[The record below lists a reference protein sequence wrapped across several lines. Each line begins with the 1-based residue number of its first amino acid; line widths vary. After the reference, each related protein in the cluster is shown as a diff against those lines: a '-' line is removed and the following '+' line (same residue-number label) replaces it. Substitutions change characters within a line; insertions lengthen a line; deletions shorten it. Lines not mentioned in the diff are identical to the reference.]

1 MASDGPVHPKEVLM
15 ASKSTGGWSAMIR
28 KENLPFVVALQ
39 GLAFFLLAFLLG
51 TPPPHHDSEDAS
63 TAGWLRDA
71 QSPQLV
77 SDSQVPTDL
86 IPEQLR
92 LPRFPEPEERTL
104 ERQPAAAEEDS
115 EVTAGAT
122 STLNALRI
130 DTISYSTPTMVQV
143 ALALPDAPDE
153 IAPGMIS
160 DRRFGEGTGR
170 PGRKGRRGWGEGIGG
185 IGIGDMGDGPRC
197 HPRRPGFLENPRNP
211 ITGPPAVIGY

>member
-15 ASKSTGGWSAMIR
+15 ASKSTGGWSATIR

-122 STLNALRI
+122 SALNALRI

>member
-1 MASDGPVHPKEVLM
+1 MASVGPVHPKEVLM
-15 ASKSTGGWSAMIR
+15 ASKSTGGWSAIIR

-51 TPPPHHDSEDAS
+51 TPPPFHDSEDAS
-63 TAGWLRDA
+63 AAGWLRDA

-77 SDSQVPTDL
+77 SDTQVPTDL
-86 IPEQLR
+86 IPEQFR

-160 DRRFGEGTGR
+160 DKSFGEGKGR
-170 PGRKGRRGWGEGIGG
+170 PGRRGRRGWGEGIGG

-211 ITGPPAVIGY
+211 VTGPPPVIGY